1 MGVLSKAP
9 SRAVQSAGECSEY
22 YNEEED
28 EKEFTIYK
36 DITFLT
42 SKIQQTHMVDKGTTI
57 KLSCI
62 VDKYPENL
70 VFMWQ
75 KLSSN
80 SDPKIIAMDDIITS
94 TDERFKARTSIEKNA
109 EGD

>member
-1 MGVLSKAP
+1 MTYPFFSDFI
-9 SRAVQSAGECSEY
+9 AGLPQAKQNDNYDYQDED
-22 YNEEED
+22 YNYDDDEVHPNHEEED

-62 VDKYPENL
+62 VDKYPG
-70 VFMWQ
+70 M
-75 KLSSN
+75 
-80 SDPKIIAMDDIITS
+80 
-94 TDERFKARTSIEKNA
+94 
-109 EGD
+109 